1 LRPAE
6 EPFAAGSSRRRK
18 RNVLLLGVFYAEA
31 LFNWVL
37 GLKCKAVIGQS
48 LERVFESFVW
58 LANGKGG
65 GGGQFRRNFTRQVR
79 KLHSITLHPQCINN
93 EAL

>member
-6 EPFAAGSSRRRK
+6 EPFAAGSSRSRK

-37 GLKCKAVIGQS
+37 LLKCKAVVGQS
-48 LERVFESFVW
+48 LERVFEPFVW

-65 GGGQFRRNFTRQVR
+65 GGG
-79 KLHSITLHPQCINN
+79 
-93 EAL
+93 